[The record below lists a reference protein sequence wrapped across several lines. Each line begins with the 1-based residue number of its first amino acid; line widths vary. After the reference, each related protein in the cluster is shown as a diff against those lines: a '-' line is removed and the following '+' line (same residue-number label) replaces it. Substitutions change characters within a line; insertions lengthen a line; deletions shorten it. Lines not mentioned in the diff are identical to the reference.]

1 MRLISSIH
9 MIQVCKSGPSWRWFQ
24 SSIASLLG
32 AFLILAAGCGRES
45 GARTG
50 GEQPPGNAETGVPQP
65 KLEPSAHPRALE
77 VQPDADPAAV
87 IEELNRELRRY
98 RVTYQRLP
106 ANFEEFVATTRLQ
119 VPPPP
124 PGKKYI
130 INRQNRVELVRK

>member
-1 MRLISSIH
+1 MILVCKNGPSQGWIRSSITGL
-9 MIQVCKSGPSWRWFQ
+9 IG
-24 SSIASLLG
+24 ATLL
-32 AFLILAAGCGRES
+32 IAAGCGRES
-45 GARTG
+45 GARIG
-50 GEQPPGNAETGVPQP
+50 GEQPAGNAEIGVPQP
-65 KLEPSAHPRALE
+65 KVEPSARPRALE
-77 VQPDADPAAV
+77 VRADADSAAV